1 MGRSKVAIVIPAFNE
16 EKTISKIVKAA
27 NKFGQSI
34 VVDDGSK
41 DKTSYEAEKSGAI
54 VERHETNLGYDN
66 ALNTGFKSAEK
77 IKCEFIITLDA
88 DGQHEPKLLQK
99 FIEALDS
106 GNSIVLGVRNKK
118 ARLAEYF
125 FGFYTSLRYGILDP
139 LCGLKA
145 YRTEN
150 YKLIGSFDTYN
161 SIGTELMLK
170 NISLGKSFK
179 QIYFKVKKRNDKT
192 RFGNSILV
200 NLKIFRSL
208 FFCIFKNV
216 KI

>member
-1 MGRSKVAIVIPAFNE
+1 MDRSKVAIVIPAFNE

-77 IKCEFIITLDA
+77 IKCQFIITLDA

-118 ARLAEYF
+118 ARLAEYL
-125 FGFYTSLRYGILDP
+125 FGFYTKYRYEIIDP
-139 LCGLKA
+139 LCGFKA
-145 YRTEN
+145 YKTKN
-150 YKLIGSFDTYN
+150 YRAIGYFDSFK
-161 SIGTELMLK
+161 SIGTELMIR
-170 NISLGKSFK
+170 NIASGVKFK
-179 QIYFKVKKRNDKT
+179 QIFFNIKKRNDKT
-192 RFGNSILV
+192 RFGNSIMS
-200 NLKIFRSL
+200 NLKIIRSL
-208 FFCIFKNV
+208 FFCIL